1 MKAVNQFNKN
11 GIVFF
16 FNSLNNLFLFTSIW
30 EKNDFFKKV
39 ILNNKE
45 VDCIHE
51 TQIKDDNL

>member
-1 MKAVNQFNKN
+1 MKAGNQFNKN

-51 TQIKDDNL
+51 TQIKDDNI